1 MLAML
6 GFLLA
11 CALAA
16 APSADAPKHI
26 TFTERS
32 GHDLSAGL
40 KNPFRRPAVE
50 GRAPSP
56 DLKDPFENAL
66 AARTF
71 DERADGQRGCPEHA
85 SNGAVIQRPQRRS
98 ATRPCTASNGPPLR
112 DPFFRAQ

>member
-1 MLAML
+1 ML

-26 TFTERS
+26 TFVERS

-40 KNPFRRPAVE
+40 KNPFRRPAVD

-56 DLKDPFENAL
+56 DLKDPFASA
-66 AARTF
+66 AARTL
-71 DERADGQRGCPEHA
+71 DEPPDPQRGCPEHA

-98 ATRPCTASNGPPLR
+98 ATRPCTASHGPPLR